1 MPQPL
6 RDAAVLVNPTA
17 GRGKGARVGMR
28 TLRLLRER
36 GIAVHALVGRDAD
49 ESTDLA
55 RVAVEKGTDA
65 LVLVGGDG
73 LVHQALQVV
82 AGTPVPVGLVPAGTG
97 NDVARYFG
105 VPRRDTAA
113 AVGVIAA
120 GGTRTV
126 DLASANG
133 TYFVTVLAS
142 GFDSF
147 VNERAN
153 AMTWP
158 RGQARYNLAVAAELR
173 RLQSLHYTLELD
185 GEVRTVDATLVAVG
199 NGPSYGGGLRMCE
212 GAVLDDG
219 LLDVVVIRPVGRAEL
234 VRVFPRLYTGSHV
247 THPKYEHHRVRRVTV
262 AAAGVVAY
270 ADGERIGPLPMTVEC
285 IPGALTVFAPPTP

>member
-1 MPQPL
+1 M

-36 GIAVHALVGRDAD
+36 GITAHALVGRDAD
-49 ESTDLA
+49 ESADLA

-113 AVGVIAA
+113 AVNVIAA

-133 TYFVTVLAS
+133 TLFVTVLAS

-173 RLQSLHYTLELD
+173 RLQSIRYTLELD

-234 VRVFPRLYTGSHV
+234 VRVFPRLYAGSHV
-247 THPKYEHHRVRRVTV
+247 THPKYEHHLVRRVTV

-270 ADGERIGPLPMTVEC
+270 ADGERVGPLPMTVEC